1 MIKWGGNLGFK
12 KLDFPR
18 IKYGAGLWRREGQL
32 KSPVAPF
39 KKGGEKESNGHET
52 LITNSLTWFVRR
64 RHQLANCIEDKL
76 EFGSERIPR
85 SLSLNLF

>member
-1 MIKWGGNLGFK
+1 MGGNLGFK

-39 KKGGEKESNGHET
+39 NKGGGK
-52 LITNSLTWFVRR
+52 
-64 RHQLANCIEDKL
+64 K
-76 EFGSERIPR
+76 
-85 SLSLNLF
+85 